1 MLPSTLRPDLV
12 NASVGSSILLCTFR
26 ELRRL
31 FPDFIIGG
39 ILMVKING
47 ELLDKEGKTVSEL
60 LADMEISGQRVAVE
74 INEEIVPKAKYDET
88 VLKDGDHVEV
98 VRFVGGG

>member
-1 MLPSTLRPDLV
+1 
-12 NASVGSSILLCTFR
+12 
-26 ELRRL
+26 
-31 FPDFIIGG
+31 
-39 ILMVKING
+39 MVKING